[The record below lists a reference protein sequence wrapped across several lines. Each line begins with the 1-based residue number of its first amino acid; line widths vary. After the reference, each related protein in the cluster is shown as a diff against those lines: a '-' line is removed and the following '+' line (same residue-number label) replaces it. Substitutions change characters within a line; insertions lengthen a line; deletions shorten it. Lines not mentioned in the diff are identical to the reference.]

1 MIRKIGI
8 RILQIIND
16 NEKRS
21 LGAVIGLIISI
32 MILGI
37 GFFKTLFIFIC
48 TAIGYFLGGVSWDKE
63 KIKDWLERILPPGGM
78 N

>member
-21 LGAVIGLIISI
+21 LGAAIGLIISI